1 MDMEQVE
8 KSAALVSVEV
18 GVEGVTLIDPIVWI
32 WCAFALINGDVDG
45 QLKAVRWKP
54 VTGGSGVKVD
64 HRIAYQIGLNA
75 QAFTYWYGIA
85 WTEDEKATLR
95 KLLRMYQGKKYKVSE
110 DLVRGVAV
118 KLRETVGE
126 KSIVGLIKMLEVR

>member
-1 MDMEQVE
+1 MEQVE
-8 KSAALVSVEV
+8 LN
-18 GVEGVTLIDPIVWI
+18 VEGVTMIDPIIWI
-32 WCAFALINGDVDG
+32 WCAFALINGAPDG
-45 QLKAVRWKP
+45 ELKAVKWRP
-54 VTGGSGVKVD
+54 IVGGSGVRMD
-64 HRIAYQIGLNA
+64 HKIAYQIGLNA

-95 KLLRMYQGKKYKVSE
+95 KLLRMYQGRKYKVSE
-110 DLVRGVAV
+110 DLVRGVAS